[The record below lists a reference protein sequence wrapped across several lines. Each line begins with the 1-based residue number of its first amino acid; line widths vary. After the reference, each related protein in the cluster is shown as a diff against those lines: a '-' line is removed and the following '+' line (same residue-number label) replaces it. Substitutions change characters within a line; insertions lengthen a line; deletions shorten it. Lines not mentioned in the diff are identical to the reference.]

1 MAKRKQTSKKET
13 SFLIKNG
20 RLFDLDAH
28 QYTLIANAKYIKG
41 LKGVHI
47 PKDES
52 DEKTLFGL
60 VLVGVDIY
68 SYFRFGVENDP
79 VTTHGSKLHKQ
90 GKKELINIVTN
101 ENSGGFYVG
110 YVDVM
115 QRDNDSIFKYLL
127 DLISFES
134 GNEAIVSCNIL
145 AYMFTNKVFSSHTQ
159 EVLTYEWVKEKLTYF
174 NKGIDKNTLFFE
186 PYWIPRIIDSICK
199 ARGSYN
205 LLPRSTV
212 KIDIE
217 GKGEVKECE
226 VSITDSLINEFNK
239 LSNDDPDVLQYQ
251 KDSQNPMFRF
261 PNGKTPQDVESIV
274 IPSGPLFQTPIE
286 PDKDLVVSYDE
297 TLQ

>member
-1 MAKRKQTSKKET
+1 MVKRKQTPKKET

-20 RLFDLDAH
+20 RLFDLDTH
-28 QYTLIANAKYIKG
+28 QYTLVANAKYIKG

-68 SYFRFGVENDP
+68 SYFRFGIENDP

-134 GNEAIVSCNIL
+134 ETEAVVSCNIL
-145 AYMFTNKVFSSHTQ
+145 AYMFTNKVFSSRIQ

-186 PYWIPRIIDSICK
+186 PYWIPRIIDSICE

-217 GKGEVKECE
+217 GKGEVNECE
-226 VSITDSLINEFNK
+226 VSITDSLI
-239 LSNDDPDVLQYQ
+239 S
-251 KDSQNPMFRF
+251 
-261 PNGKTPQDVESIV
+261 
-274 IPSGPLFQTPIE
+274 
-286 PDKDLVVSYDE
+286 
-297 TLQ
+297 